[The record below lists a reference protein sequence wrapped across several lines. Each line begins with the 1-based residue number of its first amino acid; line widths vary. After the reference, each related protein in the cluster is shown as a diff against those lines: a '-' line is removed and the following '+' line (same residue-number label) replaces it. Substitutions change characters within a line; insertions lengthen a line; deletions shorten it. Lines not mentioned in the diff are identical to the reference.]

1 MKNNQG
7 LSLVELLVSIVILSI
22 VIVSFMSF
30 FSQSMKFS
38 RIIEEKLAA
47 INIAEEILSNAKKNP
62 EEEPIKLL
70 TEQQIELNK
79 KKYYAEISITQSSE
93 EKKLALKRIQV
104 KIFNT
109 KEHDSSLK
117 PVTEIY
123 GYAQVGGL

>member
-1 MKNNQG
+1 
-7 LSLVELLVSIVILSI
+7 
-22 VIVSFMSF
+22 MSF

>member
-1 MKNNQG
+1 MKNDKG

-30 FSQSMKFS
+30 FSQSMKSS

-47 INIAEEILSNAKKNP
+47 INIAEAILSNAKKNP
-62 EEEPIKLL
+62 EETLKLL
-70 TEQQIELNK
+70 MEQQIELNK
-79 KKYYAEISITQSSE
+79 KNYYAEISITQSSE

-109 KEHDSSLK
+109 KEHNSSLK
-117 PVTEIY
+117 PVTVIY
-123 GYAQVGGL
+123 GYAQVGGV